1 MYSVGV
7 ARKDLDPPL
16 NKLEDLKKAKS
27 FNVGGF
33 RADSAKDLKFRTLF
47 ELAGVKFNYVTGY
60 QGSSDL
66 LAAFLRKELDYID
79 GSTPFY
85 IPRVK
90 PIAVDTGKAIP
101 LWYGGDKEIPAIAP
115 GVPAREF
122 VKRLSGKEPSG
133 LLWQLFQVHTSYRQI
148 LAPPGVPKAAVDAVR
163 SAFVAVN
170 KDPAFRAEYK
180 KNVGIEP
187 GMLTT
192 PKDIEKAMVPWKTAG
207 EELRQFR
214 AKYIEEGRKLA
225 AKR

>member
-1 MYSVGV
+1 MT
-7 ARKDLDPPL
+7 K
-16 NKLEDLKKAKS
+16 
-27 FNVGGF
+27 
-33 RADSAKDLKFRTLF
+33 
-47 ELAGVKFNYVTGY
+47 
-60 QGSSDL
+60 Q
-66 LAAFLRKELDYID
+66 
-79 GSTPFY
+79 
-85 IPRVK
+85 
-90 PIAVDTGKAIP
+90 
-101 LWYGGDKEIPAIAP
+101 IPAIAP

-133 LLWQLFQVHTSYRQI
+133 PLWQLFQVHTSYRQI

-170 KDPAFRAEYK
+170 NDPAFRAEYK